1 MAVKSRRFWSM
12 SGLLVALLAT
22 ASRESAPAA
31 DAPRDVVRRMSDAVI
46 AVLQEKNLSADAK
59 RDKIRGIVEGY
70 VDFPTMARLV
80 LARNWSGLDDS
91 EKEEFTEEFKQH
103 LSVTYGKNVETY
115 NNEKV
120 QITGD
125 RDEGR
130 GDWTVQTK
138 ILRPQGGGGDI
149 LVDYRLRQLSGEW
162 KVIDLDHRASEP
174 GVELPLAVPG
184 SDGERR
190 HRPAAQVAARE
201 ERYRAAVEIVG
212 PLRLPASSYRT
223 ESAKSLSIAR
233 SPTSF
238 QRSTGRRPRTVRERC
253 G

>member
-12 SGLLVALLAT
+12 SGLLVTLLVMLART
-22 ASRESAPAA
+22 SPAA
-31 DAPRDVVRRMSDAVI
+31 DAPRDVVRRMSDAVV

-91 EKEEFTEEFKQH
+91 KKGEFTEEFKQH
-103 LSVTYGKNVETY
+103 LSLTYGKNVETY

-130 GDWTVQTK
+130 GDWSVQTK
-138 ILRPQGGGGDI
+138 ILHPQGGGDI

-162 KVIDLDHRASEP
+162 KVIDLAIERVSLVSSFRSQFQEVMANGGIDRLLKLLREKNAA
-174 GVELPLAVPG
+174 GQPL
-184 SDGERR
+184 
-190 HRPAAQVAARE
+190 
-201 ERYRAAVEIVG
+201 
-212 PLRLPASSYRT
+212 
-223 ESAKSLSIAR
+223 KS
-233 SPTSF
+233 
-238 QRSTGRRPRTVRERC
+238 
-253 G
+253 